1 MTQSPQAPAP
11 PAPPVAPA
19 GADLV
24 DTLNRILDDVTAPLV
39 KTLALRV
46 TAADTRQVRL
56 VMPVGPALVHGGG
69 VVCGQALMAAADTA
83 MILAVAASLGEF
95 RPMTTVQLQT
105 SFLRP
110 VAGDATEVQ
119 VVCTLLRRGR
129 TLAFG
134 EIGLSGPD
142 GQLAAHATTTY
153 ALL

>member
-1 MTQSPQAPAP
+1 MEGSGMALMEML
-11 PAPPVAPA
+11 A
-19 GADLV
+19 GV
-24 DTLNRILDDVTAPLV
+24 LDDVTAPFV
-39 KTLALRV
+39 KTLGLSLV
-46 TAADTRQVRL
+46 AADPKQVTLR
-56 VMPVGPALVHGGG
+56 MPVTPALVHGGG

-105 SFLRP
+105 SFLKP
-110 VAGDATEVQ
+110 VPGNATEVR
-119 VVCTLLRRGR
+119 VVCTLMRRGK

-134 EIGLSGPD
+134 EIELLTPE

>member
-1 MTQSPQAPAP
+1 MP
-11 PAPPVAPA
+11 PAPAAPSTA
-19 GADLV
+19 TDAALV
-24 DTLNRILDDVTAPLV
+24 DSLNRILDEVTAPLV
-39 KTLALRV
+39 KTLGLRV
-46 TAADTRQVRL
+46 TAADARQVHL
-56 VMPVGPALVHGGG
+56 AMPVGPALVHGGG

-134 EIGLSGPD
+134 EVELCGPD

>member
-1 MTQSPQAPAP
+1 MAVDMERTEET
-11 PAPPVAPA
+11 
-19 GADLV
+19 DLV
-24 DTLNRILDDVTAPLV
+24 QRLGRVLDDVTAPWIRAMGLQV
-39 KTLALRV
+39 V
-46 TAADTRQVRL
+46 GADARQVRL
-56 VMPVGPALVHGGG
+56 RLPVGPALVHGGG

-110 VAGDATEVQ
+110 VPGDAAAVDL
-119 VVCTLLRRGR
+119 VCTLLRRGR
-129 TLAFG
+129 NLAFG
-134 EIGLSGPD
+134 EVELFSPD

>member
-1 MTQSPQAPAP
+1 MALIEMLQ
-11 PAPPVAPA
+11 
-19 GADLV
+19 GL
-24 DTLNRILDDVTAPLV
+24 LDDVTAPFVKHLGLSLV
-39 KTLALRV
+39 
-46 TAADTRQVRL
+46 AADARQVTL
-56 VMPVGPALVHGGG
+56 LMPVTPALVHGGG

-105 SFLRP
+105 SFLKP
-110 VAGDATEVQ
+110 VPGNAAEVR
-119 VVCTLLRRGR
+119 VVCTLLRRGK

-134 EIGLSGPD
+134 EIELLTPE